1 MYLADDVVKDENKLS
16 PRFQKNKFNR
26 KDKMLRKK
34 QDFQHLL
41 EDGEKQVSKNFIF
54 FKRKGSGQLGIIVS
68 RKVGGAVIRN
78 RVRRLVFESYRLKQ
92 KDFLKLDVVVV
103 ARKWAREVKL
113 KNCFNEWQVCYG
125 SSENIK

>member
-1 MYLADDVVKDENKLS
+1 MYLAEDVVKGESKLS

-41 EDGEKQVSKNFIF
+41 ENGERRVSKNFIF
-54 FKRKGSGQLGIIVS
+54 FTLDGRGRLGIIAS
-68 RKVGGAVIRN
+68 RKVGNAVIRN
-78 RVRRLVFESYRLKQ
+78 KVRRLVFESYRVKQ
-92 KDFLKLDVVVV
+92 DSFSELDIVVV

-113 KNCFNEWQVCYG
+113 ENCFHEWQVCYG
-125 SSENIK
+125 SAENIK